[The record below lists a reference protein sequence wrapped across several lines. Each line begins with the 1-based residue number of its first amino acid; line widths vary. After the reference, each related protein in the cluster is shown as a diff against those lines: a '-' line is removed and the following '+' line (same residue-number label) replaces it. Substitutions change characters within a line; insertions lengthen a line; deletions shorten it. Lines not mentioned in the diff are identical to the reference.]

1 MSSIECDSIY
11 GGTVAVP
18 AAQLTFRPSAY
29 ASIVHEGKVLLVTI
43 RSSGKYDFP
52 GGAIEVGETIEA
64 ALKREVREETGLE
77 IEVEK
82 FLHFEEGFFY
92 YDPSDT
98 AWHTFQFFYQCRP
111 TTFRLL
117 PEDQVDDDEAEHPG
131 WFEIKDLSPQD
142 FRSAAGK
149 VLQLLSELPS
159 H

>member
-1 MSSIECDSIY
+1 MSSVECESIY
-11 GGTVAVP
+11 GQTVTVP
-18 AAQLTFRPSAY
+18 ITQLTFRPSVY
-29 ASIVHEGKVLLVTI
+29 AIIVHEGKVLLVTI
-43 RSSGKYDFP
+43 HSSGKYDFP
-52 GGAIEVGETIEA
+52 GGGIEVGETIEA

-77 IEVEK
+77 IEVGK

-111 TTFRLL
+111 KTFRLL
-117 PEDQVDDDEAEHPG
+117 PEDQVDDDEVEHLG
-131 WFEIKDLSPQD
+131 WFEIKDLHQQD

-149 VLQLLSELPS
+149 VLHLISELSP